1 VSVWTRVGQFA
12 KDVGVAVA
20 SPAKF
25 VWDVASSP
33 FNNDEHFNGVANTL
47 ANATKNLG
55 SSLLKPVADVA
66 ALPGVSQAVA
76 GINTINQNVIREP
89 LATAA
94 LTIGDTLSGKGSIF
108 NPNEWKKAYAA
119 TQDTFVVNPDD
130 PTKKIRV
137 PGVSFGQAVVG
148 AGIGLASDKF
158 DIYDPKQREEAFK
171 NSMFGEVTSGALDFG
186 IQFAGDV
193 TLGLA
198 KGVKVLKASEYG
210 VGALTNGDKAAKAAE
225 EITKSVAGQKNRFTP
240 LIANFTKN
248 DSTYAIN
255 HPLVKSS
262 SEPAFLANVL
272 GAAKDEETI
281 GLILRSSLGDAHAIE
296 ELKLTRADL
305 SQAISNAKKDIDSFD
320 KFKLNLAPD
329 AVIFPW
335 EGAEI
340 MADAAAAL
348 AAAEKHDAQAAKLMQ
363 IADGG
368 GSLTRTTGTLLQG
381 TEDFIAKARST
392 AFYDKAVGAPIVRFY
407 QPTPF
412 HRMYQVISHAERERP
427 SGLADVNDA
436 DSYKEIIATIDRGR
450 KLGKLTEE
458 QSKFHL
464 DNYIGQMTPEGRTSA
479 LHYLEQNILIS
490 VAKRHGISKEQ
501 AMDIWNDV
509 HNART
514 SAVNTV
520 KEKGFMVDQDKS
532 ILKFPVFESQTANF
546 VPIMDFDLMNRLI
559 KRNQSSIA
567 FLGRTADTTIH
578 YADILQDAF
587 KAAALLRGGYTIRN
601 GVDSQLR
608 IMASLGAMASIRH
621 LGEGMKDM
629 MFDRIKAPS
638 AISDRFSFLP
648 TKKNRIADV
657 VTTRNNLTEEIDTL
671 KNRIVE
677 LEGMPGSGAR
687 FHNDSVVAAREGA
700 QSYAQKMGIP
710 YDETIDFKNL
720 KADKARAAKI
730 ADEYDKLPTYSKEA
744 IPQYNA
750 LIKEV
755 EQQYD
760 HMVNELGVEVEFVD
774 KDPYKNSKEMMADVS
789 QGKLKVLKTSAT
801 GPHPHMTNE
810 QNDKFRAVHDYFGH
824 AATGRGFAQNGEEAA
839 WVHHS
844 QMFSPDARA
853 ALTTETRGQ
862 NSWYNT
868 RGKGFAEQKVAVL
881 PKEYH
886 EITSDIARVGDHP
899 LNADT
904 LAEINTLKN
913 LLEEKTMV
921 DSHYAS
927 LITRMSGKNF
937 KTRMGQG
944 TIEHTTSDGQKYEL
958 YDSFGGP
965 LGDMFR
971 NLNSSASTYS
981 RLMDSNGD
989 NLSSKLSSKGIGA
1002 VTPDNK
1008 HYSSELANTL
1018 NRDFGNSKVIRML
1031 ASGMKPAEVVDWLKH
1046 DTAGRDLSK
1055 RLNPQVVGAK
1065 EERASLGLNYDEVDA
1080 YVAKVNGFLDNY
1092 LPASNQVLR
1101 DKLAKHELITEDDIK
1116 AAHSGLDD
1124 ADKPVIHGSVIQ
1136 ENIKNNSLYT
1146 VKSLQQGL
1154 FKFLGS
1160 MPEDAWARNPLYRS
1174 LYRDELKRRVDLM
1187 SAMKKDRLT
1196 PADQEAI
1203 MKKSHEFAQRGVK
1216 SILFNIERRT
1226 NLATALKFISPFF
1239 SAQENAVKTWTKM
1252 GINNPAII
1260 NRGAI
1265 IWNAPNRAGMVT
1277 DKDGNIVPVGKST
1290 PQDTIWLEMPDW
1302 AKRLPLIG
1310 PGLTALDQQ
1319 GIPKQSLDIIFSG
1332 GLNTLY
1338 GGKASVPFNDVIP
1351 VGPYVAIP
1359 ASELAKR
1366 QPEFEDALKWAL
1378 PYGPI
1383 NGPLY
1388 EGLLPAWVK
1397 RAQTL
1402 ALGQN
1407 SQEYVRTY
1415 QLIHTTELHK
1425 AKAAGQE
1432 MPSEKTIKRMT
1443 DDYYKM
1449 RIVANLIMPY
1459 SPKFDSP
1466 YRLYLDKYRE
1476 YQRKFTGLGEADS
1489 MFLQDYPEFFDFA
1502 VSLSSNKTGAL
1513 ASQGT
1518 YANTKKYG
1526 DLVSSVYK
1534 DEPSLV
1540 GLITNNPGSN
1550 DFSQAVYDWQYANT
1564 VGPGTGDTFRGNAN
1578 AQDAEKQNQIKLGW
1592 IKYRNIMNQIDA
1604 DLKNRGL
1611 ESITDKGAEDL
1622 QVIKQL
1628 TVEALSIQ
1636 KDDNNNPILDSNGNP
1651 KITAWLE
1658 DYKSLDGT
1666 RTLRIV
1672 SGLNK
1677 IVNDPKFL
1685 KDHTEPNGKLNPT
1698 WNAVAMYLQIRKQL
1712 SDELAKRPIK
1722 SLSAGPNTDISVIYD
1737 LAVKELRKGN
1747 IGFADIYDRYLSQD
1761 QVYYK
1766 NISEAG
1772 LKGA

>member
-1 VSVWTRVGQFA
+1 MSVWSRVGQFA

-20 SPAKF
+20 SPGKF
-25 VWDVASSP
+25 VWDIASSP

-55 SSLLKPVADVA
+55 SSLLKPVADIV
-66 ALPGVSQAVA
+66 ALPGVSQAVT

-119 TQDTFVVNPDD
+119 TQDTFVTNPDD
-130 PTKKIRV
+130 PTKEIRV

-171 NSMFGEVTSGALDFG
+171 NSMFGELASGALDFG

-210 VGALTNGDKAAKAAE
+210 VGAITNAEKAAKASE
-225 EITKSVAGQKNRFTP
+225 EITKAVAGQKNRFSP
-240 LIANFTKN
+240 LIAKFTSN
-248 DSTYAIN
+248 DSTYALN

-262 SEPAFLANVL
+262 SEPGLLAHLL
-272 GAAKDEETI
+272 GAAKDEETT
-281 GLILRSSLGDAHAIE
+281 GLILRTSLGDAHAME
-296 ELKLTRADL
+296 ELALTRPDIT
-305 SQAISNAKKDIDSFD
+305 QAINNANKTIDSFD

-335 EGAEI
+335 EGPEI
-340 MADAAAAL
+340 VADAQAAL
-348 AAAEKHDAQAAKLMQ
+348 AASIKHDAQVAKLMQ
-363 IADGG
+363 IGGGG

-381 TEDFIAKARST
+381 AEDFVAKARST
-392 AFYDKAVGAPIVRFY
+392 AFYDKAVGAPIVKFY
-407 QPTPF
+407 QATPF

-427 SGLADVNDA
+427 AGLADVNDP

-450 KLGKLTEE
+450 KLGKFTEE
-458 QSKFHL
+458 QSKYHL
-464 DNYIGQMTPEGRTSA
+464 DNYIQQMTPEGRTSA
-479 LHYLEQNILIS
+479 LHYLEQDILTS
-490 VAKRHGISKEQ
+490 VAKRHGLSEKQ

-520 KEKGFMVDQDKS
+520 KEKGFMVDQDKG

-546 VPIMDFDLMNRLI
+546 VPVMDFDLMNRLI

-567 FLGRTADTTIH
+567 FLGRTKDTTIH

-629 MFDRIKAPS
+629 MFDRVKAPS

-648 TKKNRIADV
+648 TKSNRIADV
-657 VTTRNNLTEEIDTL
+657 VKVRNGLTKEIDTL
-671 KNRIVE
+671 KSRIAE
-677 LEGMPGSGAR
+677 LE
-687 FHNDSVVAAREGA
+687 
-700 QSYAQKMGIP
+700 K
-710 YDETIDFKNL
+710 ETSIN
-720 KADKARAAKI
+720 
-730 ADEYDKLPTYSKEA
+730 P
-744 IPQYNA
+744 YNA
-750 LIKEV
+750 
-755 EQQYD
+755 
-760 HMVNELGVEVEFVD
+760 
-774 KDPYKNSKEMMADVS
+774 
-789 QGKLKVLKTSAT
+789 
-801 GPHPHMTNE
+801 
-810 QNDKFRAVHDYFGH
+810 
-824 AATGRGFAQNGEEAA
+824 
-839 WVHHS
+839 
-844 QMFSPDARA
+844 DA
-853 ALTTETRGQ
+853 
-862 NSWYNT
+862 
-868 RGKGFAEQKVAVL
+868 
-881 PKEYH
+881 
-886 EITSDIARVGDHP
+886 
-899 LNADT
+899 
-904 LAEINTLKN
+904 LAEISTLNN
-913 LLEEKTMV
+913 LLEEKIMV

-927 LITRMSGKNF
+927 LITRMSKKNF
-937 KTRMGQG
+937 KTQMGQG
-944 TIEHTTSDGQKYEL
+944 TIEHVTSDGQKYEL
-958 YDSFGGP
+958 YDAFGGP

-971 NLNSSASTYS
+971 QLNSSTNTYS

-989 NLSSKLSSKGIGA
+989 YLSSKLSSKGVGA
-1002 VTPDNK
+1002 VTPGDIK
-1008 HYSSELANTL
+1008 YEAELASTL

-1031 ASGMKPAEVVDWLKH
+1031 ASGMKPAEVSDWLKH
-1046 DTAGRDLSK
+1046 DTTGRDLSK

-1092 LPASNQVLR
+1092 LPATNQVLR

-1116 AAHSGLDD
+1116 VAHTGLDD
-1124 ADKPVIHGSVIQ
+1124 ADKPVIHGNVIQ

-1146 VKSLQQGL
+1146 AKSLQQSL

-1160 MPEDAWARNPLYRS
+1160 MPEDAWARHPLYRS

-1196 PADQEAI
+1196 PADQQAI
-1203 MKKSHEFAQRGVK
+1203 MQKSHDFAQRGVK

-1226 NLATALKFISPFF
+1226 NLATSLKFISPFF

-1277 DKDGNIVPVGKST
+1277 DQDGNIVPVGKST

-1302 AKRLPLIG
+1302 VKRLPLIG

-1338 GGKASVPFNDVIP
+1338 GREASVPFNDVIP
-1351 VGPYVAIP
+1351 IGPYVAIP

-1366 QPEFEDALKWAL
+1366 QPEFEDVLKWAL
-1378 PYGPI
+1378 PFGPI

-1415 QLIHTTELHK
+1415 QLIHTTELHN

-1443 DDYYKM
+1443 DDFYKM

-1540 GLITNNPGSN
+1540 GLITNNPGNN
-1550 DFSQAVYDWQYANT
+1550 DFSQAVYDWQYSNT

-1611 ESITDKGAEDL
+1611 ASITDKGAEDL
-1622 QVIKQL
+1622 KTIKEL
-1628 TVEALSIQ
+1628 TVQSLSIQ
-1636 KDDNNNPILDSNGNP
+1636 RDANNNPVLDSSGNP
-1651 KITAWLE
+1651 KITPWLE

-1685 KDHTEPNGKLNPT
+1685 KDHTDAKGKLNPT
-1698 WNAVAMYLQIRKQL
+1698 WNAVAMYMQVRKQL
-1712 SDELAKRPIK
+1712 SDELAKRPVK
-1722 SLSAGPNTDISVIYD
+1722 SLSANANADISVLYD
-1737 LAVKELRKGN
+1737 LAVAKLKEGN
-1747 IGFADIYDRYLSQD
+1747 IGFGDIYDRYLSQD
-1761 QVYYK
+1761 QIYYK
-1766 NISEAG
+1766 GISEAG